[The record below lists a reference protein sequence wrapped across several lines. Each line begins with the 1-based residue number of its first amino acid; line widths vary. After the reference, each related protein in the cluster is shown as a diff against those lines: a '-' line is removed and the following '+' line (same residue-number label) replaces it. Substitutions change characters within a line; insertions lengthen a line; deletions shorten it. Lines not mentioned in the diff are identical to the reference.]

1 MIKNKATGS
10 TKSIQVVK
18 SPGEFMAV
26 LNNRWK
32 IDWDL
37 ACTDKNAQY
46 DNYITETHTVR
57 ISHAVKVQHKL
68 DQLLPGSF
76 GVAWYGLSKNYLFL
90 NPPFCNAEPV
100 CGLDCE
106 KIKCQTRGAHNMIPQ
121 LGIAKWMEKCK
132 IESQRGAKI
141 ITLTLS
147 SLGSKWYKEHVKGN
161 ANVWI
166 LEGRMTFEG
175 HTDVYPKELLLCE
188 WGANMNSL
196 GFWDWK
202 KEIPRDSAGVKRPSF
217 GGIDVSGL
225 Y

>member
-1 MIKNKATGS
+1 MSKNKLTGS
-10 TKSIQVVK
+10 TKSVQVVQT
-18 SPGEFMAV
+18 PTEFMAV

-46 DNYITETHTVR
+46 DNYITE
-57 ISHAVKVQHKL
+57 SHIVQHGTVEGAEFLTRSNL

-76 GVAWYGLSKNYLFL
+76 GVAWHGLSKNYLFL

-100 CGLDCE
+100 CDLDCE
-106 KIKCQTRGAHNMIPQ
+106 KKKCETRGAHNDIPQ

-132 IESQRGAKI
+132 MESQRGAKI

-147 SLGSKWYKEHVKGN
+147 SLGSKWYKDHVKGN

-175 HTDVYPKELLLCE
+175 HTDVYPKELMLCE
-188 WGANMNSL
+188 WGSGMNSL

-202 KEIPRDSAGVKRPSF
+202 SQTPKDLI
-217 GGIDVSGL
+217 
-225 Y
+225 